1 MRCVSVRVY
10 VALGSHTITCTCAL
24 LPSGLC
30 MLSYAPEPLRRV
42 WCALTVLSLYVCVCP
57 RREST
62 CVLGSS
68 LAARVYALACPPVAK
83 KARVPDGVMRAPPPD
98 RPWERERGAITVWSL
113 CARVCPRRA
122 CMCVLGSFM
131 SARACALARP
141 LVVTWARVTKGAP
154 RASPSDRPSGSEGAA
169 SAVR

>member
-122 CMCVLGSFM
+122 CMCVLGGFM
-131 SARACALARP
+131 SVRACALVAE
-141 LVVTWARVTKGAP
+141 WARVTKGTFNPEA
-154 RASPSDRPSGSEGAA
+154 RVSPSDRPAWGEGAA
-169 SAVR
+169 SVV